1 MRISEVSQITGIP
14 ASTLRY
20 YERRGIL
27 EPSRSDV
34 GDRDYTDHDIAWIR
48 AVQRL
53 LDTGMPLAQVQE
65 YSQLRHEGDSTV
77 SVRLAMLQ
85 SHRGELEARR
95 RRLDEQ
101 LAFLDDKI
109 DVYRTKLASQSSH

>member
-1 MRISEVSQITGIP
+1 M
-14 ASTLRY
+14 
-20 YERRGIL
+20 
-27 EPSRSDV
+27 
-34 GDRDYTDHDIAWIR
+34 AWIR

-77 SVRLAMLQ
+77 PVRLAMLQ